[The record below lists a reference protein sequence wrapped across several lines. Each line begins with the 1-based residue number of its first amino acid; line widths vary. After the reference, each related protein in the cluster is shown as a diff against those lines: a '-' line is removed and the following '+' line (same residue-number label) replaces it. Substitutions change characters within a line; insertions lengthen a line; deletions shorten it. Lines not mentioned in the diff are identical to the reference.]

1 MDRQAGD
8 LKKNT
13 ALVSEIFITP
23 APCLIRKRSRAE
35 GSHSANMPRL
45 LFALLL
51 LTASAS
57 AAREVVNFDF
67 SWRHRLGN
75 PGNHSA
81 KCAPGEAGKNYG
93 TGGDLTSGVASAA
106 ACCAMYDYGIL
117 P

>member
-1 MDRQAGD
+1 
-8 LKKNT
+8 
-13 ALVSEIFITP
+13 
-23 APCLIRKRSRAE
+23 
-35 GSHSANMPRL
+35 MPRL

-57 AAREVVNFDF
+57 AAREAVNFDF

-106 ACCAMYDYGIL
+106 ACCAMYDYVIL